1 MSDILSFFQDFDFAK
16 LLPEPGDFMNS
27 LEGWTRFFVLLG
39 PLVLLGLGIWYYYCP
54 PKEANYRAGFRTYF
68 GMGSVEAWMFA
79 QKLAGKAYLI
89 LGGVLTAVMLVIS
102 LFFSGKNAMATMI
115 TALICVIVELLL
127 VIAVWVLIYM
137 LVYRAYD
144 KDGNRRKK

>member
-1 MSDILSFFQDFDFAK
+1 MSFFQDFDFAK
-16 LLPEPGDFMNS
+16 LLPEPEKFLGS
-27 LEGWTRFFVLLG
+27 LEGWIRFFVLLG

-68 GMGSVEAWMFA
+68 GMGSVEAWLFA
-79 QKLAGKAYLI
+79 QRLAGKAYLI
-89 LGGVLTAVMLVIS
+89 LGGGLTALMLVIS
-102 LFFSGKNAMATMI
+102 LFFSGKNAMATI
-115 TALICVIVELLL
+115 IVALICVIVELLL
-127 VIAVWVLIYM
+127 VIGVWVLIYM

>member
-16 LLPEPGDFMNS
+16 LLPEPEKFMNS
-27 LEGWTRFFVLLG
+27 LEGWIRFFVLLG
-39 PLVLLGLGIWYYYCP
+39 PLVLLGLGIWYYYYP

-68 GMGSVEAWMFA
+68 GMGSVEAWLFA

-89 LGGVLTAVMLVIS
+89 LGGVLSAVMLVIS
-102 LFFSGKNAMATMI
+102 LFFSGKNAMATI
-115 TALICVIVELLL
+115 IVALICVIVELAL
-127 VIAVWVLIYM
+127 VVAVWVLIYR